1 MGILQD
7 TPRILLNMFLTFTNR
22 GDRGSKEQIMEKHL
36 GSAVKRKVITRRF
49 YVGIFLSALS
59 GEVGPSSFVGCHH
72 KSSRPILLQLQHC
85 VKITWRAC
93 QL

>member
-36 GSAVKRKVITRRF
+36 G
-49 YVGIFLSALS
+49 
-59 GEVGPSSFVGCHH
+59 
-72 KSSRPILLQLQHC
+72 LQL
-85 VKITWRAC
+85 RER
-93 QL
+93 